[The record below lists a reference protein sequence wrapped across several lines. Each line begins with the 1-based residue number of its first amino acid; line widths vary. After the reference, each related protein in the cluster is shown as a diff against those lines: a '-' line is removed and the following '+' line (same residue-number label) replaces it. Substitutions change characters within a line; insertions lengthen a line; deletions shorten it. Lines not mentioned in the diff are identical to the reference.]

1 MNKRIICTDGAPAPI
16 GPYSQAVVVDDRW
29 VYTSGQIAMD
39 PASGALVDGDV
50 AVQTRRVL
58 DNLKAVL
65 AAAGSGLE
73 KVVKTT
79 VFLADIRDFPAM
91 NAVYGEYFGE
101 DAAPAR
107 STVQAARLPKDV
119 AVEIDAVAVC

>member
-1 MNKRIICTDGAPAPI
+1 MHTRIIRTDGAPAPI

-29 VYTSGQIAMD
+29 VYASGQIAID
-39 PASGALVDGDV
+39 PASGALVEGDV

-58 DNLKAVL
+58 ENLKAVL
-65 AAAGSGLE
+65 AAAGSGLDRA
-73 KVVKTT
+73 VKTT
-79 VFLADIRDFPAM
+79 VYLADMEAFPAM

-101 DAAPAR
+101 EAAPAR

-119 AVEIDAVAVC
+119 AVEIDVVAVC